1 VNPKFEV
8 NKYVR
13 EAESHLKEENF
24 ESLTTDLKG
33 RTGVR
38 LTNKTV
44 LF

>member
-1 VNPKFEV
+1 V

-13 EAESHLKEENF
+13 EAESHLRVEIF

-33 RTGVR
+33 KTGVR

-44 LF
+44 PF